1 MNKKG
6 IIYTRVSTEE
16 QKNKGTS
23 IERQLE
29 DCRVYISRNQMEVVA
44 EITDD
49 FSGGTLE
56 RPGFLQLRALLAEGK
71 ANAVVVFRQD
81 RLSRDSADYMYLRK
95 QWGRQGIELHF
106 CDRGKISYDFSGI
119 VLDSSMSGVNE
130 GERWLIRD

>member
-29 DCRVYISRNQMEVVA
+29 DCRVYISRNQMEAVA

-95 QWGRQGIELHF
+95 Q
-106 CDRGKISYDFSGI
+106 
-119 VLDSSMSGVNE
+119 
-130 GERWLIRD
+130 